1 MATTAGPEVGSD
13 TALKQR
19 VLSTPEVLA
28 QSVANMAPS
37 AAMALLPLFVFFSA
51 GNALWLSFGLGLV
64 VMLLVGYCAAQFG
77 KRINSAG
84 SFYVWVTR
92 GLGPGA
98 GHAAGWGLVLGY
110 LFTGI
115 ACVLGFEIYGDQFLV
130 GLGLS
135 PGNHAVRA
143 ILYVVGG
150 LTPALVSVLDIR
162 ISQRAAFILEAIS
175 VTIIL
180 ILCIAVYVHKG
191 SVFDHAQLTLKG
203 FKPGG
208 LVVGMVLA
216 IFAFVGFESAGAL
229 GQEAKD
235 PERSVPRRHLV
246 ELRRGRR
253 VLPDRVVRAAGRLR
267 RGRLRQGQRA
277 AARAR
282 QQGRPRPAQPLHRH
296 RHHLQHVRLHAG
308 LPQRGLADAAELRPR
323 RTGPQGAG
331 AHVAEDRGPGLRH
344 LGGGHPDDPDP
355 GHLHRGRQHRHHSH
369 LRDGHAGHLRLHAG
383 LRPGGHRRALFLF
396 RRRESW
402 RLAALLGGLGVLTM
416 AFVFYVS
423 WVPQLIPNDIFAALT
438 WPLWILPYIFLAW
451 AAVGLVWYF
460 MISPDR
466 PEVIAAPAAGARSTS
481 PPPQRSPPTC
491 PPSAPSGRPLTPIAG
506 WPRRALVRSRLS
518 GRR

>member
-1 MATTAGPEVGSD
+1 MATTAGPEAGAD
-13 TALKQR
+13 TALKER

-92 GLGPGA
+92 GMGPGA

-143 ILYVVGG
+143 ILYLVGG
-150 LTPALVSVLDIR
+150 LAPALVSVLDIR
-162 ISQRAAFILEAIS
+162 ISQRAAFILEAVS

-180 ILCIAVYVHKG
+180 ILCIAVYVHNG
-191 SVFDHAQLTLKG
+191 GVFDHAQLTLKG

-235 PERSVPRRHLV
+235 PERSVPRAILWSCAAVGVFYLIVSYAQLDGFGAAGFAKASAPLPQLADKIGLGTLSHFIAIGITFSMFACALACLNAGSRMLLSFAHDGLAPKALAHTSPKTRAPDFAIWSVAIPMTVIPIVYIAVGSTDTILSSEMGTLATYGFMLSYALV
-246 ELRRGRR
+246 CIAAPIFLRR
-253 VLPDRVVRAAGRLR
+253 
-267 RGRLRQGQRA
+267 RG
-277 AARAR
+277 
-282 QQGRPRPAQPLHRH
+282 
-296 RHHLQHVRLHAG
+296 
-308 LPQRGLADAAELRPR
+308 
-323 RTGPQGAG
+323 
-331 AHVAEDRGPGLRH
+331 
-344 LGGGHPDDPDP
+344 
-355 GHLHRGRQHRHHSH
+355 
-369 LRDGHAGHLRLHAG
+369 
-383 LRPGGHRRALFLF
+383 
-396 RRRESW
+396 ESPTW
-402 RLAALLGGLGVLTM
+402 AMLLGGLGVLTM

-451 AAVGLVWYF
+451 TAIGLVWYF
-460 MISPDR
+460 MIRRAR
-466 PEVIAAPAAGARSTS
+466 PEVIATAGQWGDQEQPAVATPAP
-481 PPPQRSPPTC
+481 
-491 PPSAPSGRPLTPIAG
+491 
-506 WPRRALVRSRLS
+506 
-518 GRR
+518 